1 MKEFRPL
8 SFGSVR
14 LEKGRGLLTLRA
26 LEIPGRQVMD
36 VRLVTVTLEKPI
48 R

>member
-14 LEKGRGLLTLRA
+14 LEKGRGLLTLQA
-26 LEIPGRQVMD
+26 PKIAGKQVMD
-36 VRLVTVTLEKPI
+36 VRLVALTLEK
-48 R
+48 